1 MTDINSLGKV
11 LVVDDT
17 DMNNILIKKLL
28 SKRGIEV
35 DTATSGPEAIKKAET
50 SKYALILMDHLMPDM
65 DGVTAFKEIKA
76 DAAGL
81 NGKTPCIVLTAN
93 SVDDGGQ
100 AYKNMGFSDYIQ
112 KPVNGKLLGDKVM
125 EYMTAESDTE
135 PEAVQAAGGDVQE
148 NSAQAEPDW
157 AKRTKSIKWI
167 SFDKGID
174 NCGGIDEYKE
184 ALEIFFSTSALRI
197 KEIRTFHENEDWD
210 NYTIKVHA
218 LKSTAGII
226 GVMSLSLLAEEM
238 EDAGKAGNIS
248 RINEK
253 TEPLLDMYEEC
264 SRGLG
269 EAFGQTAGEKEKK
282 PVIAPDMLAEAY
294 EMLGGYALRMDYDN
308 MESIMSDLES
318 YEVPLSEK
326 EKYDKLR
333 ELWLKMDFKGIAALL

>member
-35 DTATSGPEAIKKAET
+35 DTSTSGPDAIEKAEKE
-50 SKYALILMDHLMPDM
+50 KYALILMDHLMPNM
-65 DGVTAFKEIKA
+65 DGVTAFKEIRS
-76 DAAGL
+76 DENGL
-81 NGKTPCIVLTAN
+81 NGSTPCIVLTAN

-100 AYKNMGFSDYIQ
+100 AYRDMGFCDYIQ
-112 KPVNGKLLGDKVM
+112 KPVNGKMLGDKVM
-125 EYMTAESDTE
+125 EYMSASSESDMVE
-135 PEAVQAAGGDVQE
+135 PVSEAGPQ
-148 NSAQAEPDW
+148 SLPDW
-157 AKRTKSIKWI
+157 AKRIKSIKWI

-174 NCGGIDEYKE
+174 NCGGLDEYKE
-184 ALEIFFSTSALRI
+184 ALEIFFSTSELRI
-197 KEIRTFHENEDWD
+197 KEIRDFYENEDWD

-248 RINEK
+248 RINKK
-253 TEPLLDMYEEC
+253 TESLLDMYEEC

-269 EAFGQTAGEKEKK
+269 GAFGQSAGEKEKK
-282 PVIAPDMLAEAY
+282 PLISPDMLAEAY
-294 EMLGGYALRMDYDN
+294 EMLGGYAMRMDYDN
-308 MESIMSDLES
+308 MESIMSDLEA
-318 YEVPLSEK
+318 YDYPEAEK
-326 EKYDKLR
+326 EKYDKLK